1 MNLPEKANVPT
12 MYFIGVTTTKSSIME
27 LFPEWVKALG
37 LKDVVL
43 KGIDLEI
50 HADPEEYREVV
61 EFIKND
67 ELSLG
72 ALVTTHKIDLYEAAK
87 DLFDFLDPYA
97 QMFGELSSISKR
109 GGELRGHAKDPIS
122 SSLALKRF
130 VPDGYW
136 KSHGGDLLLLG
147 AGGSAIAISSA
158 LLDKEHGDNI
168 PHRVDITDI
177 NEHRL
182 AETEQV
188 LRMVNPDAKVKYHL
202 ITGSEENGRLLEGLN
217 PHSLVINAT
226 GMGKDRPG
234 SPLPDS
240 AKFPQDSLVW
250 ELNYRGERDFMYQAL
265 AQKDEGNLHVEDGW
279 IYFLHGWT
287 QVIAEVFDID
297 MDGERFDRIEQ
308 LSNETR

>member
-43 KGIDLEI
+43 KGIDLDI
-50 HADPEEYREVV
+50 HADPEEYRKVV

-67 ELSLG
+67 DLSLG

-87 DLFDFLDPYA
+87 DLFDSLDPYA

-109 GGELRGHAKDPIS
+109 GGDLRGHAKDPIS
-122 SSLALKRF
+122 CSLALERF

-136 KSHGGDLLLLG
+136 KSHGGELLLLG

-158 LLDKEHGDNI
+158 LLDQKQGDNI
-168 PHRVDITDI
+168 PYRVDITDI
-177 NEHRL
+177 DEHRL
-182 AETEQV
+182 AEAEQI
-188 LRMVNPDAKVKYHL
+188 LRKVNPDVKVEYHL
-202 ITGSEENGRLLEGLN
+202 ITGSEENGRLLERLK

-234 SPLPDS
+234 SPLSDG

-265 AQKDEGNLHVEDGW
+265 AQKDERNLYVEDGW

-287 QVIAEVFDID
+287 QVVAEVFDIE
-297 MDGERFDRIEQ
+297 MDGERFRRIEQ
-308 LSNETR
+308 LSNEKR

>member
-43 KGIDLEI
+43 KGIDLDI
-50 HADPEEYREVV
+50 HADPEEYRKVV

-67 ELSLG
+67 DLSLG

-87 DLFDFLDPYA
+87 DLFDSLDPYA

-109 GGELRGHAKDPIS
+109 GGDLRGHAKDPIS
-122 SSLALKRF
+122 CSLALERF

-136 KSHGGDLLLLG
+136 KSHGGELLLLG

-158 LLDKEHGDNI
+158 LLDQKQGDNI
-168 PHRVDITDI
+168 PYRVDITDI
-177 NEHRL
+177 DEHRL
-182 AETEQV
+182 AEAEQI
-188 LRMVNPDAKVKYHL
+188 LRKVNPDVKVEYHL
-202 ITGSEENGRLLEGLN
+202 ITGSEENGRLLERLK

-234 SPLPDS
+234 SPLSDG

-265 AQKDEGNLHVEDGW
+265 AQKDERNLYVEDGW

-287 QVIAEVFDID
+287 QVIAEVFDIE
-297 MDGERFDRIEQ
+297 MDGERFRRIEQ
-308 LSNETR
+308 LSNEKR

>member
-1 MNLPEKANVPT
+1 MDLPEKAKVPT
-12 MYFIGVTTTKSSIME
+12 MYFIGVTTTKSSIMT
-27 LFPEWVKALG
+27 LFPEWAKALG

-50 HADPEEYREVV
+50 HADPAEYRKVV

-87 DLFDFLDPYA
+87 NLFDFLDPYA

-122 SSLALKRF
+122 SRLALEEFLPK
-130 VPDGYW
+130 DYW
-136 KSHGGDLLLLG
+136 KSQGGELLLLG
-147 AGGSAIAISSA
+147 SGGSAIAISSA
-158 LLDKEHGDNI
+158 LLDPEHGENI
-168 PHRVDITDI
+168 PSRVYITDI
-177 NEHRL
+177 HEHRL
-182 AETEQV
+182 AETEQI
-188 LRMVNPDAKVKYHL
+188 LRKVNPNVKVEYHL
-202 ITGSEENGRLLEGLN
+202 IQGSEENGRLLERLK

-234 SPLPDS
+234 SPLPNP
-240 AKFPQDSLVW
+240 ARFPQDSLVW
-250 ELNYRGERDFMYQAL
+250 ELNYRGERDFMHQAL
-265 AQKDEGNLHVEDGW
+265 AQKDKRNLHVEDGW

-297 MDGERFDRIEQ
+297 IDPERFNRIEQ
-308 LSNETR
+308 LSNKTR